1 MWVPNVQDIHGI
13 ELATGYEELPP
24 TGEIFDNK
32 ALAVMGLG
40 NAGFESGIADCIFRN
55 VAMLTCLK
63 RMFGPLWQPM
73 LLKTMRSTPICGR
86 RDRTVSE

>member
-63 RMFGPLWQPM
+63 CRPAWDADLSGKLTC
-73 LLKTMRSTPICGR
+73 LGC
-86 RDRTVSE
+86 